1 MHVLA
6 TVNVYLGPHH
16 VVITGKQAE
25 KTFTEPYATSWGAYL
40 ACVVQYV

>member
-25 KTFTEPYATSWGAYL
+25 KTFTERQQRRTPPAGVHIL
-40 ACVVQYV
+40 HV